1 MARTGNRAQPR
12 DRDELLCPD
21 APLSLQ
27 VEITSHCN
35 LRCQMCPLTTG
46 TSSSALR
53 PGHISEIVW
62 AELMPLARQVNHVFI
77 AGFGEPLT
85 NPRCLDLL
93 QQLNDE
99 GIRTTLTTNGLSL
112 NPATAVRLAG
122 LPFLVHINVSID
134 SPDPT
139 TYRQI
144 RGGNVERAFRG
155 LRNLVAAMPDT
166 SRITVSSVAMREN
179 VEELADFPP
188 ILSELGI
195 MTFIVQG
202 LNNYTAYSESQSLV
216 GADHLSDHLSR
227 LRSACEEW
235 GTTLVLTTPERTL
248 AEEYQRDAVL
258 AQFYE
263 VDNAEALAETRQ
275 CMLPWEQP
283 YIDKDGRVFPCC
295 IAGASSQS
303 ELGRLGRSGQGTL
316 REIWNGNAYRDFRRA
331 LLDPGT
337 TPGVCRTC
345 TIVPTGPHPLR
356 AYHATLE
363 SSARIL
369 TRDGA
374 VTARF
379 RNTGSQTWAGGSVLV
394 GTTMP
399 RERASEVAHPT
410 WLSSTKPCTFREPS
424 VAPGETATFAFWAY
438 LPPTRTVEEFQLV
451 VNDTR
456 WLPNARFTVVTPTAV
471 RHPVRTAHWVAGRTR
486 QALRRRHLVK
496 T

>member
-1 MARTGNRAQPR
+1 M
-12 DRDELLCPD
+12 
-21 APLSLQ
+21 
-27 VEITSHCN
+27 
-35 LRCQMCPLTTG
+35 
-46 TSSSALR
+46 
-53 PGHISEIVW
+53 SEIVW
-62 AELMPLARQVNHVFI
+62 SELMPLARQVNHVFV

-99 GIRTTLTTNGLSL
+99 GIKTTLTTNGLAL
-112 NPATAVRLAG
+112 NPATAGRLAG

-134 SPDPT
+134 SPDQT
-139 TYRQI
+139 TYREI
-144 RGGNVERAFRG
+144 RGGNLDRALRG

-166 SRITVSSVAMREN
+166 SRITVSSVAMRQN
-179 VEELADFPP
+179 VAELADFPP
-188 ILSELGI
+188 ILSGLGI
-195 MTFIVQG
+195 TTFIVQG
-202 LNNYTAYSESQSLV
+202 LNDYTAYSESQSLV
-216 GADHLSDHLSR
+216 GANRLSEHLSR
-227 LRSACEEW
+227 LRSACEES

-248 AEEYQRDAVL
+248 AEESERQTVL
-258 AQFYE
+258 AHYYQE
-263 VDNAEALAETRQ
+263 DRAEALPQTRQ

-303 ELGRLGRSGQGTL
+303 ELGRLGTRGHGTL
-316 REIWNGNAYRDFRRA
+316 REIWNGSAYQDFRRA

-345 TIVPTGPHPLR
+345 TVVPNGPHPLR

-363 SSARIL
+363 GSRRIL

-379 RNTGSQTWAGGSVLV
+379 RNTGSQTWSSGSVRV

-399 RERASEVAHPT
+399 RERASEFEHAT
-410 WLSSTKPCTFREPS
+410 WLSSTKPCAFQERS
-424 VAPGETATFAFWAY
+424 VAPGESATFAFQAY
-438 LPPTRTVEEFQLV
+438 LPPTRTMEEFQLV
-451 VNDTR
+451 VDDTR
-456 WLPNARFTVVTPTAV
+456 WLPNTRFTVVTPTAA

-486 QALRRRHLVK
+486 QALRGRPRLK